1 MFMARARGQ
10 AGETCSPQQAER
22 IADDLMNQ
30 GAKHMQSFRLLWG
43 SILTMLLCAT
53 LALAQTGS
61 IQGTVTDSVGAVVQ
75 GAEITVRNLGSN
87 ATRTATS
94 SGTGAYS
101 IPSLPPAAYDIT
113 VKMASFKTF
122 HATDVQLTVAQVLS
136 VNVELEPGAVTE
148 EVQVRADQLPA
159 VDLETA
165 QVSNLVDERSIKDLP
180 LITRNPYELV
190 LLSPGTSQTNT
201 SLGGISVNGSRERN
215 NNFLLDGV
223 DNNDTSVPG
232 IIGGV
237 LSADPESTQ
246 EFRVITNTFNA
257 EYGRNTGAIIDVIT
271 KSGTNTFHGNAYEF
285 GRWNA
290 FGGARD
296 WFNRVG
302 NPQDP
307 YTRNQFGY
315 SIGGPIRKNKTFF
328 FFNHEMDRFVTTLTG
343 TATVPTAAFKTGVFN
358 FTYIDP
364 NTLGTNTVPVDLT
377 SSGSNNVY
385 GLPLDPT
392 MQQIFAL
399 YPNPTSSAD
408 GVSGT
413 IHYPSSS
420 RTSSYQTVAKI
431 DHHFADKHTL
441 SARYGYDH
449 SFDPNPFHD
458 DILPGNVGATSSKSI
473 AQGVS
478 ANLISSLSTNVLNSF
493 NFGWNHIYANFN
505 CTGRD
510 VLDNVSPLD
519 QFGNARDYYM
529 DPFTSFG
536 CLSLVSNGQ
545 FRKTGTTS
553 FSDSISWVHGSHTF
567 KFGGDFRNIHES
579 GPNGFF
585 SRRQVLTNV
594 FFAFGL
600 DSCCA
605 GFNLIDIPNVTDQPN
620 IGISVSDA
628 ASALYGFVAE
638 DFNAE
643 FFNKAAVRQA
653 TDEKSFRQHEY
664 DWYLQD
670 TWKLRRN
677 LTLTLGVRYQ
687 LDGVPYEE
695 HANFSNLLTDPSA
708 FPVVM
713 SIVGPGTGKQLYNG
727 DYSNLEPRVGF
738 SWDPKGDGKMAVR
751 AAFGIFHDRVFGNLF
766 GNARGNPPFEQDY
779 VTFPFESINDAFG
792 TGAFPVIVPET
803 QPDPTIPDG
812 SLLAPVIF
820 DTHFRN
826 AASNNW
832 NFGIQRELPGNSTID
847 LSYVGSKGT
856 HIYRQVDG
864 NPPDPNLVNQ
874 LVTICSDPTNP
885 LNTTGCTA
893 DQVSGLNL
901 YGAGSVQLPFNAVA
915 HNALLQ
921 PFYQR
926 SVGNSLYNA
935 LQVKL
940 TRRLSHGFQLQGAY
954 TWAHAIDDSSDPLA
968 PAQGNRTFPRN
979 SRDLGQDRGNS
990 DNDIRHVAVINYL
1003 WEVPI
1008 GKGKGYLSSGAL
1020 GRIFEGIQFSGITTV
1035 QTGHPFEIRGRTDSQ
1050 RTGIASWGD
1059 LVGDPNAPG
1068 QNDDPAIRGGSKVW
1082 FSNPSAFQNPP
1093 ITGRAG
1099 SIGRNQFY
1107 GPGFVNFDLVFAKHM
1122 KITERFGAELRVE
1135 SYNIFNHPHF
1145 TNPGDFGNSLGN
1157 QIGNLGAFGL
1167 ITSTASRPDATTSA
1181 RQMQVAIKLSF

>member
-1 MFMARARGQ
+1 M
-10 AGETCSPQQAER
+10 
-22 IADDLMNQ
+22 
-30 GAKHMQSFRLLWG
+30 
-43 SILTMLLCAT
+43 
-53 LALAQTGS
+53 
-61 IQGTVTDSVGAVVQ
+61 
-75 GAEITVRNLGSN
+75 
-87 ATRTATS
+87 
-94 SGTGAYS
+94 
-101 IPSLPPAAYDIT
+101 
-113 VKMASFKTF
+113 
-122 HATDVQLTVAQVLS
+122 
-136 VNVELEPGAVTE
+136 
-148 EVQVRADQLPA
+148 
-159 VDLETA
+159 
-165 QVSNLVDERSIKDLP
+165 
-180 LITRNPYELV
+180 
-190 LLSPGTSQTNT
+190 
-201 SLGGISVNGSRERN
+201 
-215 NNFLLDGV
+215 
-223 DNNDTSVPG
+223 
-232 IIGGV
+232 
-237 LSADPESTQ
+237 
-246 EFRVITNTFNA
+246 
-257 EYGRNTGAIIDVIT
+257 
-271 KSGTNTFHGNAYEF
+271 
-285 GRWNA
+285 
-290 FGGARD
+290 
-296 WFNRVG
+296 
-302 NPQDP
+302 
-307 YTRNQFGY
+307 
-315 SIGGPIRKNKTFF
+315 
-328 FFNHEMDRFVTTLTG
+328 
-343 TATVPTAAFKTGVFN
+343 
-358 FTYIDP
+358 
-364 NTLGTNTVPVDLT
+364 
-377 SSGSNNVY
+377 
-385 GLPLDPT
+385 
-392 MQQIFAL
+392 
-399 YPNPTSSAD
+399 
-408 GVSGT
+408 
-413 IHYPSSS
+413 
-420 RTSSYQTVAKI
+420 
-431 DHHFADKHTL
+431 
-441 SARYGYDH
+441 
-449 SFDPNPFHD
+449 
-458 DILPGNVGATSSKSI
+458 
-473 AQGVS
+473 
-478 ANLISSLSTNVLNSF
+478 
-493 NFGWNHIYANFN
+493 
-505 CTGRD
+505 
-510 VLDNVSPLD
+510 
-519 QFGNARDYYM
+519 
-529 DPFTSFG
+529 
-536 CLSLVSNGQ
+536 
-545 FRKTGTTS
+545 
-553 FSDSISWVHGSHTF
+553 HGSHTF